1 MTEVCSAPPPLSDE
15 ALSLALDGLADE
27 ATLKHL
33 AACHGCSTRL
43 ADMKYLEDAL
53 MTRLERF
60 DCPPAQRLVDYQF
73 GILDATTA
81 AEVRLHLARCPRCQD
96 ELALLDPFLTDV
108 TDTAQLAEVERSDAP
123 NVIRPPRQY
132 WQVTEVTMTGTLRM
146 ARGLDTE
153 TERTGHARSATVYL
167 EAELRKQGARLKGQV
182 IDTTVD
188 WAGALA
194 ELWQAG
200 MMRRV
205 HVLDD
210 MCEFN
215 FDLAD
220 ESPVSL
226 FITALSGVTVAIEKL
241 SLIQ

>member
-1 MTEVCSAPPPLSDE
+1 MTKL
-15 ALSLALDGLADE
+15 G
-27 ATLKHL
+27 
-33 AACHGCSTRL
+33 
-43 ADMKYLEDAL
+43 
-53 MTRLERF
+53 RF
-60 DCPPAQRLVDYQF
+60 DCPPAQRLTDYQF
-73 GILDATTA
+73 GLLDEEAA

-96 ELALLDPFLTDV
+96 ELALLEPFLTDES
-108 TDTAQLAEVERSDAP
+108 DTVQLAEVERSDAP
-123 NVIRPPRQY
+123 NMIRPPRQY

-146 ARGLDTE
+146 ARGLDTD
-153 TERTGHARSATVYL
+153 TEQIGRARSATVYL
-167 EAELRKQGARLKGQV
+167 EAELHKPGPRLKGQV
-182 IDTTVD
+182 IDATVD

-220 ESPVSL
+220 ESPISL
-226 FITALSGVTVAIEKL
+226 FI
-241 SLIQ
+241 